1 LCTFTLRM
9 MPLLFRIRRIRWSLR
24 GPDDSHAGIVVP
36 VFNRTVGFSVRE
48 SELFAKE
55 ILRRAVSG
63 LADGDLLV

>member
-1 LCTFTLRM
+1 MVMLVS
-9 MPLLFRIRRIRWSLR
+9 LFSCSS
-24 GPDDSHAGIVVP
+24 DC
-36 VFNRTVGFSVRE
+36 GFSVRE